1 MSDEKMGGNGLDSR
15 EDSDGFDWGSGKQE
29 VVRYL
34 RPATLPEPNTG
45 DAGKYLKSSDGL
57 VDIKS
62 VKRLGSIDVRKPKKS
77 EWFRAHP
84 TKVVAE
90 ISVLRRESTG
100 DFYAIAP
107 ELVSE
112 LSEEIRDAYLAAC
125 ISDEGAL
132 FLWPI
137 LKPKS
142 DGSGIQLY
150 ENDLADLSLSR
161 AQWVR
166 RQWIHGSKSYK
177 VDTADTEKV
186 PEWPESNIVDWIERG
201 FKGRFIDD
209 LEHPQVRR
217 LRGEL

>member
-1 MSDEKMGGNGLDSR
+1 MSEKTTDGNGLD
-15 EDSDGFDWGSGKQE
+15 EGNFNWATGEQGAAK
-29 VVRYL
+29 YL

-45 DAGKYLKSSDGL
+45 DAGKYLKSADGL
-57 VDIKS
+57 VDIKP

-84 TKVVAE
+84 KMVAE

-112 LSEEIRDAYLAAC
+112 LAEEIRDAYLSGC

-166 RQWIHGSKSYK
+166 RQWVSGSKSYK
-177 VDTADTEKV
+177 VDMVGTEKV
-186 PEWPESNIVDWIERG
+186 PEWPENQNIVDWVDRA
-201 FKGRFIDD
+201 FKGRLIDD
-209 LEHPQVRR
+209 LDHQLIRR